1 MNHLETFTDEELR
14 TLFREALSEEDGIT
28 PLKGFKLDFSANPG
42 FRKVFFSAKCSC
54 GTAALLSVEVS
65 SDKTHTQV
73 REALPALVGRLK
85 SQARLF
91 YNMNCETHANM
102 RMPFG
107 SKRSP

>member
-14 TLFREALSEEDGIT
+14 TLFREALSEEDRIT

-65 SDKTHTQV
+65 GDKTPTQV
-73 REALPALVGRLK
+73 RKALPALVGRLK

-91 YNMNCETHANM
+91 YNMPCETHTRM
-102 RMPFG
+102 RTQLGP
-107 SKRSP
+107 KQSP